1 MPVRSAVTKPWP
13 AASSPPAPIPIDQ
26 HRSAA
31 GPAVAPSPKAV
42 EFLYLDQ
49 EAVLAAGVLDMRRAM
64 EVVGHALAAYERG
77 QVRQPSK
84 VVLRNGEDAASE
96 TNGRING
103 LCALLN
109 EEPRSMGM
117 KWVASF
123 PHNRESGL
131 PRASA
136 LIILNSPETGFP
148 VALMDGTIISATR
161 TGACTGLGAQFLA
174 PRNTRKI
181 GIVGAGVQARTQLL
195 ALHTAL
201 PQAQEIAVWNRT
213 RAHGE
218 SFVAECQTRWNAPVW
233 LAGTMA
239 EALTDADVVLTITTA
254 DEPIIPARYIKP
266 GALTIQLSGH
276 ECEFELVKQCCKIVV
291 NNWDACKYRG
301 IRTPAVMYKAGLL
314 RDEDIYCSLGDL
326 LLGRKPGRETEDER
340 IHFTPDGMGLTD
352 VALAY
357 DIYQRARAHH
367 LGQSLRLW
375 NEPLWY

>member
-1 MPVRSAVTKPWP
+1 MATNERVANQYLNGTAILVDAEP
-13 AASSPPAPIPIDQ
+13 SSWV
-26 HRSAA
+26 
-31 GPAVAPSPKAV
+31 AVAPEASKAV
-42 EFLYLDQ
+42 HFLYLDQ
-49 EAVLAAGVLDMRRAM
+49 DAVLDAGVLDMTRAM
-64 EVVGHALAAYERG
+64 EVVGRAMAAYERG
-77 QVRQPSK
+77 TVRQPSK
-84 VVLRNGEDAASE
+84 MVLRNGNDAGSE
-96 TNGRING
+96 VAGRING
-103 LCALLN
+103 LCALLT

-123 PHNRESGL
+123 PHNRESGM

-136 LIILNSPETGFP
+136 LLILNSPDTGLP
-148 VALMDGTIISATR
+148 IALMDGTIISAMR
-161 TGACTGLGAQFLA
+161 TGACTGLGARFLA

-195 ALHTAL
+195 GLHTAL
-201 PQAQEIAVWNRT
+201 PQAEQIAVWNRT

-218 SFVAECQTRWNAPVW
+218 AFVDECRRRWNAPVV
-233 LAGTMA
+233 LMDTIA

-276 ECEFELVKQCCKIVV
+276 ECEFELVQQCSKIVV
-291 NNWDACKYRG
+291 NNWDACKHRG

-326 LLGRKPGRETEDER
+326 LLGRKPGRENEQER

-352 VALAY
+352 VALAFDVY
-357 DIYQRARAHH
+357 ERASARGFGQR
-367 LGQSLRLW
+367 LRLW
-375 NEPLWY
+375 NEPIWY